1 MKTKLKL
8 LLGLLLTLV
17 LTLPQLCN
25 AEEIPEIKWEN
36 IDIINYNNSHY
47 ADTQLYNINKDI
59 LIVHN
64 TFSNRYNSNMNL
76 MLYDSSGKKKWEYN
90 QNYVTQNH
98 FLINDEYLAVVEPI
112 WYSDNETKYISLID
126 LKSGKLSKK
135 IDITKIIEDMQNKT
149 NIDHIEFIYT
159 GYYNDKII
167 LLLYDSFIDEY
178 YFYSLDIDGKI
189 ESQKTGP
196 MDIINGP
203 YIINNDN
210 TIYIT
215 TDDKIIEFSK
225 DKGDIIK
232 IDYTE
237 FRDYLDS
244 IAGVTKFK
252 DGILLYG
259 SYKGYMA
266 LEYYDIKNNKHHF
279 KQFDE
284 EGEINSVSIDNKD
297 NLYIA
302 AQYIDDN
309 TLGKAYFA
317 KYTYNSSDFQKVYE
331 TFYENNELDN
341 NVCTFIDTLVFKNNK
356 LAIVGNTLTNN
367 GYYAG
372 KDFLVFYDGNKNY
385 KIDKVIKG
393 NGNLDVVE
401 SEEEDNEV
409 KYQVKPGFGY
419 KLISLKIVTE
429 SGKEIEVSDDYSFI
443 MPDENITITA
453 VFEPIISNPVTGNN
467 ILKIL
472 LELIISISVVYL
484 ITNILK
490 KKNKFTS

>member
-1 MKTKLKL
+1 MKKKIL
-8 LLGLLLTLV
+8 LLVLLLTLF
-17 LTLPQLCN
+17 LTLPTTCN
-25 AEEIPEIKWEN
+25 AEEVPDIKWES
-36 IDIINYNNSHY
+36 IDTIYTRDSHL
-47 ADTQLYNINKDI
+47 ADTKLYNINNDI

-64 TFSNRYNSNMNL
+64 TFASYYGGKMTV

-90 QNYVTQNH
+90 LDDYVIQDH
-98 FLINDEYLAVVEPI
+98 FLINDEYLAVVKPI
-112 WYSDNETKYISLID
+112 WSSDGETKYILLID
-126 LKSGKLSKK
+126 LKTGKLSKK
-135 IDITKIIEDMQNKT
+135 IDITKTIEDLWNKANENHT
-149 NIDHIEFIYT
+149 DFIYT
-159 GYYNDKII
+159 DYYNGKII
-167 LLLYDSFIDEY
+167 LLLYDRYIDEY
-178 YFYSLDIDGKI
+178 YFYSLDTDGNI
-189 ESQKTGP
+189 ETQKTGTI
-196 MDIINGP
+196 DISSP
-203 YIINNDN
+203 KVINNDN
-210 TIYIT
+210 NIYI
-215 TDDKIIEFSK
+215 KSSYNIIEFSK
-225 DKGDIIK
+225 DSGDIIK
-232 IDYTE
+232 TDYVDFE
-237 FRDYLDS
+237 LPYEK
-244 IAGVTKFK
+244 ITKFK

-259 SYKGYMA
+259 SENGYMA

-317 KYTYNSSDFQKVYE
+317 KYTYHDSDFQKVYE

-341 NVCTFIDTLVFKNNK
+341 NVCTFIDALVFKNNK

-367 GYYAG
+367 GYYTG
-372 KDFLVFYDGNKNY
+372 KDFLVFYDGSKTY

-393 NGNLDVVE
+393 SGNIDIVE

-443 MPDENITITA
+443 MPNENITITA
-453 VFEPIISNPVTGNN
+453 VFEPIINNPVTNNN
-467 ILKIL
+467 IIKLL